1 MAAGVNQEAAGAAV
15 VVLGGETTL
24 VLHPVHHILLLLEL
38 VGLLVQ
44 RVEQRVELADK
55 ATFYQLPQ
63 PVDLVAQVAQLP
75 LAAQAAVV
83 LELAVVTVAQGGLTQ
98 GMAQVAVEL
107 VGIVAM
113 EGPVGAV
120 LLYPVVLA
128 LAVQV
133 VAAVQ
138 GVLLT

>member
-1 MAAGVNQEAAGAAV
+1 
-15 VVLGGETTL
+15 
-24 VLHPVHHILLLLEL
+24 
-38 VGLLVQ
+38 
-44 RVEQRVELADK
+44 
-55 ATFYQLPQ
+55 
-63 PVDLVAQVAQLP
+63 
-75 LAAQAAVV
+75 
-83 LELAVVTVAQGGLTQ
+83 
-98 GMAQVAVEL
+98 MAQVAVEL